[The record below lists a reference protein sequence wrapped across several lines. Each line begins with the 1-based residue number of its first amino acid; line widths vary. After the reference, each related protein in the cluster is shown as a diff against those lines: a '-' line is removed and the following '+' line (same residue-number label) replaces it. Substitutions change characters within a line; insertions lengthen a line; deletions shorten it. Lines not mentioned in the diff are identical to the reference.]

1 MKKNTN
7 QQLEQLKELNQGELN
22 QEIEDL
28 TKRALAIHRSIQR
41 VKHERSIL
49 KQDIKDY
56 QSEFNEIM
64 EKIAFL
70 KEPNL
75 FNQKGSD
82 DVSPTAL

>member
-22 QEIEDL
+22 QEIEVL

-41 VKHERSIL
+41 VKDERSIL
-49 KQDIKDY
+49 NQNIKDY

-64 EKIAFL
+64 EI

>member
-41 VKHERSIL
+41 VKHERSI
-49 KQDIKDY
+49 
-56 QSEFNEIM
+56 
-64 EKIAFL
+64 
-70 KEPNL
+70 
-75 FNQKGSD
+75 
-82 DVSPTAL
+82 